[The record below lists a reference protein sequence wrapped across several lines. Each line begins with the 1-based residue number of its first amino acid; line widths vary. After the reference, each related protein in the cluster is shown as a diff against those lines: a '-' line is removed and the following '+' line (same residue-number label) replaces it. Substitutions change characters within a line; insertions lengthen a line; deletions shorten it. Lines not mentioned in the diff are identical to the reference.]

1 MKESGRIS
9 AYEFQKLIARIFY
22 YPPVLD
28 TGLSVSFPDVPS
40 EDTGRLL
47 LVRNSGKRSRG
58 LRHLPELKFDS
69 RHTPPPP
76 KKNYEIIKTKH
87 NIIGNHINIHTD
99 KYLMRAKEN
108 RRKICTCLIAILF

>member
-1 MKESGRIS
+1 MKESGHIS
-9 AYEFQKLIARIFY
+9 ASEFQKLIARIFY

-58 LRHLPELKFDS
+58 LRHFPELKFDS
-69 RHTPPPP
+69 RHPPPQ
-76 KKNYEIIKTKH
+76 KKINYEIIKTKH
-87 NIIGNHINIHTD
+87 NIIGNHIRIDTD
-99 KYLMRAKEN
+99 KYLMSKGE
-108 RRKICTCLIAILF
+108 